1 MIFRDTGVSPVIFTG
16 ETPIPHSSA
25 PATDLSCM
33 TFCLGIKIK
42 DGLIALGDTR
52 IVKGDEQLT
61 KSKLSFSKSSPSPWW
76 LMTSGLRSI
85 RDKAV
90 IYFEEEISKAGPHHT
105 NLFQLANCFG
115 QQLRRVRSEDGASL
129 ASSNYAF
136 NLHAILGGRM
146 VDDPIPKMFYIYPE
160 GNWIESSDESP
171 YFIIGRTHYAKPIL
185 DQLLR
190 FDTPIEYAL
199 TLAYLA
205 FDATRT
211 TVTDVDFPLDMILFD
226 SRSSQ
231 TTYRRFQEE
240 ELNPVSRWWNQEL
253 VNALARAPTQCF
265 NSLLKPN
272 L

>member
-1 MIFRDTGVSPVIFTG
+1 
-16 ETPIPHSSA
+16 
-25 PATDLSCM
+25 M
-33 TFCLGIKIK
+33 TFCLGIKLK

-52 IVKGDEQLT
+52 IVKGEEYLT
-61 KSKLSFSKSSPSPWW
+61 KSKLSFSKSSVSPWW

-90 IYFEEEISKAGPHHT
+90 VYFEQETSTVDSHHT

-136 NLHAILGGRM
+136 NLHAILGGQM
-146 VDDPIPKMFYIYPE
+146 VDDPHPKMFYIYPE
-160 GNWIESSDESP
+160 GNWIESNEESP

-190 FDTPIEYAL
+190 FDTPIEHAL

-211 TVTDVDFPLDMILFD
+211 TVTDVDFPVDMMLHD
-226 SRSSQ
+226 SLTRQ
-231 TTYRRFQEE
+231 TTYRRYQED
-240 ELNPVSRWWNQEL
+240 ELNPVSNWWRQEL
-253 VNALARAPTQCF
+253 LSALTRAPSHHF
-265 NSLLKPN
+265 GSLLKSGFTSEPN
-272 L
+272 RDCSQCS